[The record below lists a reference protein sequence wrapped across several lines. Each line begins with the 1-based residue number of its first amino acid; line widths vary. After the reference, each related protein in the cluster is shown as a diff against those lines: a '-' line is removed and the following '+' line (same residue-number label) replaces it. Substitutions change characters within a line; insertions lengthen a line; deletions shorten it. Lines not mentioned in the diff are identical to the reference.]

1 MTDAQSNTPT
11 IGIIGAG
18 RVGTALAVSL
28 ANIGYSI
35 VAVYSRTADHAAAL
49 AERLGSTTAATPEA
63 VIEAADLTLLTVSDD
78 EIEPVANAAA
88 DKLTAMQSSPKAVV
102 HTSGIHSREA
112 LAALSA
118 HGLMTGSLHP
128 ALPVAA
134 SLADGQFE
142 GAAFALEADQ
152 PLLFDWLEQIVNT
165 LQAHSFRLGQDQK
178 ALYHTA
184 LVMAS
189 NYTVSLYAF
198 AENLL
203 TTVGLSKEDADGI
216 LGALLQA
223 TVDNLQQQGVP
234 DALTGPLVRGDT
246 GTLRRHLQ
254 TLQQAAP
261 EGVKAYRT
269 LARLTYPL
277 LSARGVALDP
287 IERLF
292 QEDESSWPE

>member
-1 MTDAQSNTPT
+1 MTIEQRKTPT
-11 IGIIGAG
+11 IGVIGAG

-28 ANIGYSI
+28 ANLGYSV
-35 VAVYSRTADHAAAL
+35 VAVASRTSEHAVAL
-49 AERLGSTTAATPEA
+49 AERINSTAAAPEI
-63 VIEAADLTLLTVSDD
+63 VIELADLTLLAVSDD
-78 EIEPVANAAA
+78 GIESAASAAA
-88 DKLTAMQSSPKAVV
+88 EKLTAPLSAPKAIV
-102 HTSGIHSREA
+102 HTSGIHTHEM
-112 LAALSA
+112 LAALSPR
-118 HGLMTGSLHP
+118 GLMTGSLHP

-134 SLADGQFE
+134 SLTHDQFQ

-152 PLLFDWLEQIVNT
+152 PLLFDWLEQIVST
-165 LQAHSFRLGQDQK
+165 VGARAFRLGQDQK

-189 NYTVSLYAF
+189 NYTVSLHAF
-198 AENLL
+198 AEHLL
-203 TTVGLSKEDADGI
+203 TTVGLSKADADDI

-223 TVDNLQQQGVP
+223 TVDNLQHQGVP

-254 TLQQAAP
+254 ALHQVAP

-277 LSARGVALDP
+277 LSARGVSLDS